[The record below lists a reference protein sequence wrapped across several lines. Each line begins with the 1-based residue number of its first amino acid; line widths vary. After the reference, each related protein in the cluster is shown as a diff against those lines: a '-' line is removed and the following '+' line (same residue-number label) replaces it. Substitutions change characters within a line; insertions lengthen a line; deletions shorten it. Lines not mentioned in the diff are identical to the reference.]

1 MLASLACQNEDLKSV
16 RYESHPQERLERL
29 SGATERRNSAA
40 KDKTVRSRT
49 KTEVA
54 ESDDGQPVS
63 ELLGAEF
70 SPGFSSPEAISASLT
85 LPNVLTTGA
94 GDRLRWMFFCK
105 RLSTHWT
112 IFAPHIHTVFSLTQ
126 GSVGR
131 ITLGGWSSR
140 VCSNWNRSKSVP
152 FCIGA
157 PFLAALVC
165 SRILVR
171 RVLVFQVRRVKS
183 RNAAPMECRTSSW
196 SCPQFQDDSFAS
208 KPDERR
214 EGERVLSG
222 RTCWAKRPTRSLTV
236 VGFVS
241 ENGCWLRMFQM

>member
-1 MLASLACQNEDLKSV
+1 MYL
-16 RYESHPQERLERL
+16 PQEQEIVSAGCFFA
-29 SGATERRNSAA
+29 SGCRHT
-40 KDKTVRSRT
+40 
-49 KTEVA
+49 
-54 ESDDGQPVS
+54 GQ
-63 ELLGAEF
+63 F
-70 SPGFSSPEAISASLT
+70 
-85 LPNVLTTGA
+85 
-94 GDRLRWMFFCK
+94 LR
-105 RLSTHWT
+105 H
-112 IFAPHIHTVFSLTQ
+112 IFIPVFSLTQ
-126 GSVGR
+126 GSVSR
-131 ITLGGWSSR
+131 ITLRGWSSR

-157 PFLAALVC
+157 PFLGALVC

-171 RVLVFQVRRVKS
+171 RVLVLQVRRVKS

-208 KPDERR
+208 RSDERR

-222 RTCWAKRPTRSLTV
+222 RTCWAKRPTRSLTI